1 MGVDAIKE
9 IYQDFCRRLYSE
21 NKMQKQSMALAV
33 VLTADKIATERIFM
47 DKCYISLDEA
57 KGTLVDKNMISD
69 NERCYQ
75 YLLDKVAMN
84 SVRFDGTIGAEKWGT
99 IDGNYAYFYPQA
111 FEDLCKAEGFSK
123 KSFLLW
129 AERKKLI
136 LTDGTRPTKQKKI
149 GGKNYRCV
157 ALKLEPVDDD
167 GFLKVE
173 DPQEELP
180 FDT

>member
-1 MGVDAIKE
+1 
-9 IYQDFCRRLYSE
+9 
-21 NKMQKQSMALAV
+21 MALAV

-84 SVRFDGTIGAEKWGT
+84 SVRFDSSIGVEKWGT
-99 IDGNYAYFYPQA
+99 VDNEVAYFFPQA

-129 AERKKLI
+129 ADRKKLI
-136 LTDGTRPTKQKKI
+136 LTENGRTTKQKKI

-157 ALKLEPVDDD
+157 ALKLEPIDDD